1 MSVCEYPN
9 NVGYFKEKCPGEEKY
24 NMCYGEDTK
33 FSTLE
38 KLEEHVSKIQKDAN
52 HYEKMKDIFTLG
64 CWENKNNSPFIE
76 DWKKLEEKDPI
87 KCMENDKKWVTG
99 NGYVMSKKENS
110 TDLKRNTS
118 NKIEAS
124 CSPGYEGDAFIE
136 VNGCEYYKVFKEG
149 DPGEYEQFLL
159 SGCNECSVKY
169 GGNRENKDDRSCYP
183 QCGVLGTSVFDERNS
198 NKDLQFIDTKIDF
211 EKGNKRAGYCCNY
224 VEGVITQTRIK
235 GTEKTEGS
243 NLLRCSINKCEK
255 EYIKNKTNDNCCKKI
270 ENSKENIE
278 YECGRNPNTTEPTDK
293 EINYCM
299 DGYYPGFTEDGRYD
313 CLRCERDENTHSD
326 AEIKCDMDGSN
337 VIVKKSSVMKCNS
350 SNGSYYDETDKKCKR
365 CPENKELN
373 VNYDKDIDTSEI
385 CSCKSSFLN
394 DDDGCFECSGNH
406 IEYNNNYPDINDKRC
421 KCVVDGSLL
430 PENVSAGECEG
441 VDLYEGD
448 TCNLEC
454 APGYKVSGR
463 QPKCLENSFDISDF
477 KCVKDDSAIE
487 APETETTMEEN
498 IDADLNIAGDEQPST
513 IEENIDADL
522 NMAGDDEISGNI
534 TEDIETIEGFK
545 DYPNLTLK
553 RLFLIFLLIILI
565 INVL

>member
-1 MSVCEYPN
+1 MSVCKYPN
-9 NVGYFKEKCPGEEKY
+9 NVGSFKEKCPGEEKY
-24 NMCYGEDTK
+24 NTCYGEGTE

-38 KLEEHVSKIQKDAN
+38 KLEEHVSKIQKDAL
-52 HYEKMKDIFTLG
+52 HYGKMKDFFTLG

-76 DWKKLEEKDPI
+76 DWNKLEEKDPI
-87 KCMENDKKWVTG
+87 KCMENDNKWVTG
-99 NGYVMSKKENS
+99 DGYVMTKKEN
-110 TDLKRNTS
+110 TTELKRDTPD
-118 NKIEAS
+118 KINVT
-124 CSPGYEGDAFIE
+124 CSPGYEGEAFIE
-136 VNGCEYYKVFKEG
+136 VDGCEDYKVFKEG

-159 SGCNECSVKY
+159 SGCNECTVKY
-169 GGNRENKDDRSCYP
+169 GGNRDNKDDRSCYP
-183 QCGVLGTSVFDERNS
+183 QCGVLGTTVFDERNS

-211 EKGNKRAGYCCNY
+211 EKGNKRAGYCCNA
-224 VEGVITQTRIK
+224 VEGAITQTRIK
-235 GTEKTEGS
+235 DTETPEGS

-278 YECGRNPNTTEPTDK
+278 YECGVNPNTTEPSDK

-313 CLRCERDENTHSD
+313 CLKCERDENTHSD

-337 VIVKKSSVMKCNS
+337 VIVKKTSVMKCNP
-350 SNGSYYDETDKKCKR
+350 SNGSYYDEKEQKCKR

-385 CSCKSSFLN
+385 CSCKPSFLN
-394 DDDGCFECSGNH
+394 DDVCFECSGNH

-421 KCVVDGSLL
+421 KCFVNSDLL
-430 PENVSAGECEG
+430 PENVLPGDCEG

-448 TCNLEC
+448 TCNLKC

-463 QPKCLENSFDISDF
+463 QPKCLENSFDMSDF
-477 KCVKDDSAIE
+477 KCVKDDSGNDE
-487 APETETTMEEN
+487 PETETTMEEN
-498 IDADLNIAGDEQPST
+498 IDTDLD
-513 IEENIDADL
+513 
-522 NMAGDDEISGNI
+522 ISGDSEINEPI
-534 TEDIETIEGFK
+534 TEDTEMMTEDTETITEDTETIEGFK

-565 INVL
+565 LNVL

>member
-169 GGNRENKDDRSCYP
+169 GGNRENKDDISCYP

-211 EKGNKRAGYCCNY
+211 ETGNKRAGYCCNY
-224 VEGVITQTRIK
+224 VEGAITQTRIK

-313 CLRCERDENTHSD
+313 CLRCERDEHTHSD

-337 VIVKKSSVMKCNS
+337 VIVKISSVMKCNS

-430 PENVSAGECEG
+430 PENVSAGDCEG

>member
-118 NKIEAS
+118 NKIEAT
-124 CSPGYEGDAFIE
+124 CSPGYEGEAFIE

-169 GGNRENKDDRSCYP
+169 GGNRENKDDISCYP

-224 VEGVITQTRIK
+224 VEGAITQTRIK

-270 ENSKENIE
+270 EKSKENIE
-278 YECGRNPNTTEPTDK
+278 YECGRNPNTTEPSDK

-365 CPENKELN
+365 CPKNKELN

-394 DDDGCFECSGNH
+394 DDGCFECSGNH

-421 KCVVDGSLL
+421 KCFVDSNLL
-430 PENVSAGECEG
+430 PENVGAGDCEG

-448 TCNLEC
+448 TCNLVC

-463 QPKCLENSFDISDF
+463 QPICLENSFDMSDF
-477 KCVKDDSAIE
+477 KCVKDDSVIE

-498 IDADLNIAGDEQPST
+498 IDADLNIAEDEQPST
-513 IEENIDADL
+513 IEENIETDL
-522 NMAGDDEISGNI
+522 DISDGELPDI
-534 TEDIETIEGFK
+534 TTEEPETLEGFK
-545 DYPNLTLK
+545 DYSKLTLK

-565 INVL
+565 LNVL